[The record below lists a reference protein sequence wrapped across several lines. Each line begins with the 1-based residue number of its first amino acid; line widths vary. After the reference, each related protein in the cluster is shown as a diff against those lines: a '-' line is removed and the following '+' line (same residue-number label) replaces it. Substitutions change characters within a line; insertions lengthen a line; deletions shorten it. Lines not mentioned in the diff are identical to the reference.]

1 MILLRNIFARVFGG
15 IGILLFMLS
24 AGFMAVSYFLNPI
37 NDLDELAEPDF
48 MKAPVSPPEKHGEN

>member
-15 IGILLFMLS
+15 IGIILFMLS

-37 NDLDELAEPDF
+37 NDLDEFAKSDF
-48 MKAPVSPPEKHGEN
+48 LKEPVSPLEKKAKN